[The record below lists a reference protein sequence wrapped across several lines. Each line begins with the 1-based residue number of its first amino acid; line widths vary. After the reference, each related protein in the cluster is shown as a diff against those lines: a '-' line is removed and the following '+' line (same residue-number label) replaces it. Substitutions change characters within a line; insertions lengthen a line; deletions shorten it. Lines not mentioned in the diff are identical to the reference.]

1 MKFELNEHKRNIP
14 NDMLIEDIKHI
25 AKKLNQN
32 KLTTAA
38 YKANG
43 GKYSLDTYSK
53 RFGSWFKC
61 LELAGL
67 QTTRSPLN
75 ISMEDLFKNLADVWT
90 ALGRQPKYN
99 EMIKPVSI
107 YGSGTYERR
116 FGTWRKALEKFVQY
130 MNEECVEIPPSPI
143 RPVNKQ
149 KTPRG
154 INIRLRFI
162 VLRRDNFKC
171 KICGKSPAIDP
182 SISLEVDHI
191 HPWAKGGETILE
203 NLQSLCSVC
212 NRGKSD
218 LNMTE
223 RNV

>member
-1 MKFELNEHKRNIP
+1 MEFELDEHKRNIP
-14 NDMLIEDIKHI
+14 NDVLINDLKYV

-67 QTTRSPLN
+67 KATRSPLN
-75 ISMEDLFKNLADVWT
+75 IPVEDLFKNLADVWT

-107 YGSGTYERR
+107 YSSGTYD
-116 FGTWRKALEKFVQY
+116 GLE
-130 MNEECVEIPPSPI
+130 P
-143 RPVNKQ
+143 
-149 KTPRG
+149 
-154 INIRLRFI
+154 
-162 VLRRDNFKC
+162 
-171 KICGKSPAIDP
+171 
-182 SISLEVDHI
+182 
-191 HPWAKGGETILE
+191 GEKL
-203 NLQSLCSVC
+203 
-212 NRGKSD
+212 
-218 LNMTE
+218 
-223 RNV
+223 